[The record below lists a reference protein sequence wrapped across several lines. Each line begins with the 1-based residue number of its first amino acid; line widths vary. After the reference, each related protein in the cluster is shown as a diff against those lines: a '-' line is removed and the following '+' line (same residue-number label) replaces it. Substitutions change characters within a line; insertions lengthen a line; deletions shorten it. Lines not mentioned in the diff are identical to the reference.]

1 MYDLLSQ
8 ILYLSFFL
16 HMYNVRTVVPSASL
30 FFRDLNLL
38 LNQTY
43 LTKIT
48 ILSERHDEH
57 RYFKKIIHCEKIMV
71 NHDRM

>member
-1 MYDLLSQ
+1 
-8 ILYLSFFL
+8 
-16 HMYNVRTVVPSASL
+16 MYNVRTVVPPVSL

-43 LTKIT
+43 LKIT

-57 RYFKKIIHCEKIMV
+57 RYFK
-71 NHDRM
+71 NNSLLTNYGQP